1 MNDFSIPPKLGKRSY
16 VERSVSL
23 SKSSSGKKD
32 TQVPPDDR
40 VTLSQ
45 GPGKNRK
52 PLPAEIRQDLV
63 KKFRRDLE
71 KGTYEV
77 KAGEIADK
85 IVQKI
90 REEKD
95 RIIF

>member
-1 MNDFSIPPKLGKRSY
+1 MNDFSIPPKLGKRGY
-16 VERSVSL
+16 VERSVSPG
-23 SKSSSGKKD
+23 KRSSGKEGLRG
-32 TQVPPDDR
+32 PPDDR

-45 GPGKNRK
+45 KSGNSRK
-52 PLPAEIRQDLV
+52 ALPAEIRQDLV
-63 KKFRRDLE
+63 NKFRRDLE